1 MPHMHDQLN
10 NKQFTFK
17 SIDPQNACMHF
28 LKACSWK
35 KPYVFNMKKKYKID
49 AEAFVNNNS
58 HIKNENNTAI
68 FKKNHLILNVRLVH
82 PYITDR

>member
-1 MPHMHDQLN
+1 MHALFESMFV
-10 NKQFTFK
+10 K
-17 SIDPQNACMHF
+17 
-28 LKACSWK
+28 KALCVK
-35 KPYVFNMKKKYKID
+35 YEKKKYKID

-58 HIKNENNTAI
+58 HIRNENNTAI